1 MSLERNLVFFPPSF
15 QRRYYWLGS
24 IEKVKMGAFCRPGLF
39 WIMEMLRTMFLQF
52 FIWLTDG
59 EGRHGGRE
67 RGSET
72 GWLGVEIRNRGHW
85 SISSM
90 YHTQQQRVGYRVGGK
105 RVLGSLLWASLL
117 SSALCGCTFAEVK
130 IQSWQEKESVHG
142 ILNVSSLLSS
152 CAHTAF

>member
-1 MSLERNLVFFPPSF
+1 MSLERNLFFSPLPS
-15 QRRYYWLGS
+15 RGDIIG